1 MPAQDWLLVGIL
13 LTVAGG
19 SLYVGSAASEF
30 GSDGGVAAVL
40 LYAGLILGLGGYAAA
55 RLVGTDARD

>member
-1 MPAQDWLLVGIL
+1 MAAQDWLLVGIL

-30 GSDGGVAAVL
+30 GGDGDVAAVL
-40 LYAGLILGLGGYAAA
+40 LYAGLLVGLGGYAAA
-55 RLVGTDARD
+55 RLAATDALD